1 MDFDRVLCL
10 IISILAFGG
19 SLGTLYLL
27 KDVIANMEKMKS
39 NNKSEWERLIQKI
52 YVIGG
57 DRYVLQNDVQEL
69 RGQILDVQDAVRII
83 TANRNSGKTIAID
96 FDNTLFETDYPT
108 IIKAKQDVIDRA
120 KEEQKNGARLI
131 LWTCR
136 EGEDLVDAISAC
148 NVYGL
153 TFDAINDNLPDHKKD
168 WNNNP
173 RKIWA
178 DEYWDDKNVCIKG

>member
-1 MDFDRVLCL
+1 MSGYTAACF
-10 IISILAFGG
+10 IISIIAFAVAVGP
-19 SLGTLYLL
+19 LVYLL
-27 KDVIANMEKMKS
+27 TVFKELEDLRSKYRDSYSKLS
-39 NNKSEWERLIQKI
+39 DR
-52 YVIGG
+52 IGNISG
-57 DRYVLQNDVQEL
+57 DRYALQNDVREL
-69 RGQILDVQDAVRII
+69 RGQILDVQEAVRII

-136 EGEDLVDAISAC
+136 EGEDLFDAVSAC
-148 NVYGL
+148 NTYGL
-153 TFDAINDNLPDHKKD
+153 HFDAINDNLPDHKKD

>member
-1 MDFDRVLCL
+1 MSGYTAACF
-10 IISILAFGG
+10 IISIIAFAVAVS
-19 SLGTLYLL
+19 SLVYLL
-27 KDVIANMEKMKS
+27 TVFKELEDLRS
-39 NNKSEWERLIQKI
+39 QYRDGQD
-52 YVIGG
+52 YVW
-57 DRYVLQNDVQEL
+57 EL
-69 RGQILDVQDAVRII
+69 RRQILDVQDAVRII
-83 TANRNSGKTIAID
+83 TANRNGGKTIAID

-136 EGEDLVDAISAC
+136 EGEDLFDAISAC
-148 NVYGL
+148 NKYGL
-153 TFDAINDNLPDHKKD
+153 HFDAINDNLPDHKKD